1 MYTYTLFLPM
11 LPRIIAVLGPDR
23 VGKSTLVENS
33 YNVINE
39 FANVEKLHFSGP
51 QPHHNSPI
59 EQYIE
64 PLNKVTTRDT
74 AEYILCDRGFS
85 EVCFYEKFRRNI
97 IISPEW
103 AVAAESY
110 FFAVSK
116 SIDILVV
123 ERSWEWAKEN
133 HIKEINELFPDATP
147 YYKRNQLLV
156 REEEHKQYY
165 AYMKNYLENISTLPY
180 QIIQPKL
187 GESVLDYVL
196 V

>member
-1 MYTYTLFLPM
+1 M

-23 VGKSTLVENS
+23 VGKSTLIENS

-39 FANVEKLHFSGP
+39 FSSVSKLHFSGP
-51 QPHHNSPI
+51 KPHHNDPI
-59 EQYIE
+59 TQYIE
-64 PLNKVTTRDT
+64 PLNK
-74 AEYILCDRGFS
+74 AISSGSPEYILCDRGFS

-110 FFAVSK
+110 FFSVSK
-116 SIDILVV
+116 SLDILIV

-133 HIKEINELFPDATP
+133 HIKEIDELFPDATS

-156 REEEHKQYY
+156 REEEHRQYY
-165 AYMKNYLENISTLPY
+165 AHMKNYLENISTLPY

-187 GESVLDYVL
+187 GESVLDYIL

>member
-1 MYTYTLFLPM
+1 MPM

-33 YNVINE
+33 FHTINE

-51 QPHHNSPI
+51 KPHHNNPI
-59 EQYIE
+59 DQYIE
-64 PLNKVTTRDT
+64 PLNKILAQNT

-97 IISPEW
+97 VISEQW

-110 FFAVSK
+110 FFSMSK
-116 SIDILVV
+116 SIDVLMV

-133 HIKEINELFPDATP
+133 HLKEIDEVFPNATQ

-165 AYMKNYLENISTLPY
+165 NYMKDYLEDISTLPY

-187 GESVLDYVL
+187 GESVLDYIL

>member
-1 MYTYTLFLPM
+1 M
-11 LPRIIAVLGPDR
+11 
-23 VGKSTLVENS
+23 
-33 YNVINE
+33 
-39 FANVEKLHFSGP
+39 
-51 QPHHNSPI
+51 
-59 EQYIE
+59 
-64 PLNKVTTRDT
+64 
-74 AEYILCDRGFS
+74 
-85 EVCFYEKFRRNI
+85 
-97 IISPEW
+97 
-103 AVAAESY
+103 AAESY

>member
-1 MYTYTLFLPM
+1 M

-33 YNVINE
+33 YSTISE
-39 FANVEKLHFSGP
+39 FAKVEKLHFSGP
-51 QPHHNSPI
+51 QPHHNNPI
-59 EQYIE
+59 DQYIE
-64 PLNKVTTRDT
+64 PLNKAMAGNS

-97 IISPEW
+97 VISEQW

-110 FFAVSK
+110 FFSVSK

-123 ERSWEWAKEN
+123 ERDWDWAKKN
-133 HIKEINELFPDATP
+133 HIKEIEELYPKASP

-156 REEEHKQYY
+156 REEEHVQYY
-165 AYMKNYLENISTLPY
+165 NYMKDYLENVSTLPY
-180 QIIQPKL
+180 QIIHPKL

>member
-1 MYTYTLFLPM
+1 M

-51 QPHHNSPI
+51 QPHHNNPI
-59 EQYIE
+59 DQYIE
-64 PLNKVTTRDT
+64 PLNKVASRGT

-97 IISPEW
+97 VISEQW

-110 FFAVSK
+110 FFSVSK
-116 SIDILVV
+116 SVDILMV
-123 ERSWEWAKEN
+123 ERSWEWAREN
-133 HIKEINELFPDATP
+133 HIKEIDEIFPNASP

-156 REEEHKQYY
+156 REEEHIQYY
-165 AYMKNYLENISTLPY
+165 NYMNEYLKNVSTLPY

>member
-1 MYTYTLFLPM
+1 M

-23 VGKSTLVENS
+23 VGKSTLVDNS

-64 PLNKVTTRDT
+64 PLNKVTSRDT

-116 SIDILVV
+116 SLDILVV
-123 ERSWEWAKEN
+123 ERDWEWAKEN
-133 HIKEINELFPDATP
+133 HIKEINELFPSATP

-180 QIIQPKL
+180 QIIRPKL

>member
-1 MYTYTLFLPM
+1 M

-133 HIKEINELFPDATP
+133 HIKEINKLFPDATP